1 MAAAPDDLKDGQGAG
16 ALAMPG
22 APEDVKAGEP
32 EAPARPGA
40 LWVVALGGNALLR
53 RGERGTYEEQAA
65 NLAAAARQLAGLV
78 ARGDRL
84 VIVHGNGPQVGNL
97 LIQQEEAAALV
108 PPMPLH
114 ACVAMTQGLLGFML
128 QQALERELAHRGL
141 RPRTAALITRVQVRP
156 EDPAFARP
164 SKPVGPF
171 FGEEAARTLARQRG
185 WHVAEDAG
193 RGWRRRVASP
203 DPQAVAELDVIAQL
217 VAAGVTVVA
226 AGGGGIPWAQGQGVE
241 AVIDKDLAAARLAV
255 DLEAGGLFI
264 LTDVPHVAVHWGTP
278 RQRSL
283 GRVTAAELAAY
294 REAGHFAAG
303 SMGPK
308 VEAVLRF
315 VEATGRR
322 AAIGPLERAADVV
335 DGRAG
340 TQVIPATAATVA

>member
-1 MAAAPDDLKDGQGAG
+1 MGAASLDPMDGHG
-16 ALAMPG
+16 PG
-22 APEDVKAGEP
+22 APGAS
-32 EAPARPGA
+32 GA

-53 RGERGTYEEQAA
+53 RGQRGTYEEQVA
-65 NLAAAARQLAGLV
+65 NLAASAKQLAGLV

-97 LIQQEEAAALV
+97 LIQQEGAAGQV

-128 QQALERELAHRGL
+128 QQALDRELARRGL
-141 RPRTAALITRVQVRP
+141 HPRTAVLITRVRVRP
-156 EDPAFARP
+156 DDPAFAQP

-171 FGEEAARTLARQRG
+171 YREEVARSLARERG

-203 DPQAVAELDVIAQL
+203 DPLAIAELDVIAQL

-226 AGGGGIPWAQGQGVE
+226 VGGGGIPCTGDGGVE

-255 DLEAGGLFI
+255 DLGAAGLFI
-264 LTDVPHVAVHWGTP
+264 LTDVPHVALDWGTP

-283 GRVTAAELAAY
+283 ERVTAAELAAY
-294 REAGHFAAG
+294 RDAGHFAAG

-340 TQVIPATAATVA
+340 TQVLPATAATVA